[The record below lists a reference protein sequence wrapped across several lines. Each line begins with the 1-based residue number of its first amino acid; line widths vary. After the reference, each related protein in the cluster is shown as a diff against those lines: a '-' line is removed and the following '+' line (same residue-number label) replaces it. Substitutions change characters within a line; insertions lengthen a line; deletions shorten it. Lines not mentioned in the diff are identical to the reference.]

1 MQLFDVST
9 PGSST
14 SARRELPKSVLYS
27 ISARLGGSGL
37 DTDAYETVR
46 GLHEAGI
53 LGRAI
58 VYANRQKTV
67 PPAFVRSLRLHP
79 IRLLSALDRPHYYGA
94 KKHYLDSVARAQLR
108 TGCHDLFH
116 AWSGECL
123 QTLRE
128 AKRLG
133 IPSVIEIP
141 TWHRNKGRQKPAVTK
156 SERERAAAPWP
167 QSLMNSLLVT
177 RQQVME
183 EYDLATLILVL
194 SRCAADTFRAA
205 GVPEEK
211 LFYLPRGVDIARFTP
226 ADHPPEKF
234 RAIFLGALK
243 KRKGVH
249 TLLEAWHALKLK
261 NAELVLVGYLHDE
274 IRESLAR
281 YADDSVRLEGFCA
294 HPENLLR
301 TASVHIFPST
311 CEGSAKVTFEAAA
324 AGLPQI
330 TTYESGDAVIDGETG
345 CVIPCDDPASLAS
358 AIARLHASPGLCR
371 RMGAAARTRMATLF
385 TWDHF
390 RLRLLEAYR
399 VAAARNQGLTSI
411 TR

>member
-1 MQLFDVST
+1 MHLFDVST
-9 PGSST
+9 ST
-14 SARRELPKSVLYS
+14 PPDQTGRGLPRSVLYS

-37 DTDAYETVR
+37 DTDACETVR

-58 VYANRQKTV
+58 VYANNQSTV
-67 PPAFVRSLRLHP
+67 PAARVRSLRWHP
-79 IRLLSALDRPHYYGA
+79 VRLLSALDRAHYYGA
-94 KKHYLDSVARAQLR
+94 KKHYLDSVARGELR
-108 TGCHDLFH
+108 TGRYDLFH

-123 QTLRE
+123 RTLRE
-128 AKRLG
+128 AKARG

-141 TWHRNKGRQKPAVTK
+141 TWHRNKGKKKPAVTK

-167 QSLMNSLLVT
+167 QRIFNEMLVS

-194 SRCAADTFRAA
+194 SNCAADTFRAA

-211 LFYLPRGVDIARFTP
+211 LYYLPRGVDIARFTP
-226 ADHPPEKF
+226 AEKPPEKF

-249 TLLEAWHALKLK
+249 TLLEAWHGLALKD
-261 NAELVLVGYLHDE
+261 AELVLVGHAHAEIKEYLE
-274 IRESLAR
+274 RFAS
-281 YADDSVRLEGFCA
+281 DSVKLVGFCA
-294 HPENLLR
+294 EPEKLLR
-301 TASVHIFPST
+301 TAAANIFPST

-330 TTYESGDAVIDGETG
+330 TTYESGDAVVDGETG
-345 CVIPCDDPASLAS
+345 IVIPCGNVTALAA
-358 AIARLHASPGLCR
+358 AIERLYAAPDLCR
-371 RMGAAARTRMATLF
+371 RMGAAARTRMASLF

-399 VAAARNQGLTSI
+399 VARERAGKF
-411 TR
+411 

>member
-1 MQLFDVST
+1 MQLFDVS
-9 PGSST
+9 PSSPPEL
-14 SARRELPKSVLYS
+14 AGRELPRSVLYS

-58 VYANRQKTV
+58 VYANRQRIA
-67 PPAFVRSLRLHP
+67 PASRIQSLRWHP
-79 IRLLSALDRPHYYGA
+79 IRLLSALDRAHYYGA
-94 KKHYLDSVARAQLR
+94 KKHYLDARARAELR
-108 TGCHDLFH
+108 TGRHDLFH

-123 QTLRE
+123 HTLRE
-128 AKRLG
+128 AKQMG

-141 TWHRNKGRQKPAVTK
+141 TWHRNKGKQKPAMTK

-194 SRCAADTFRAA
+194 SQCAAATFRAA
-205 GVPEEK
+205 GVPEER

-226 ADHPPEKF
+226 AEKPPDKF

-249 TLLEAWHALKLK
+249 TLLEAWHGLKLK
-261 NAELVLVGYLHDE
+261 NAELVLVGHAHDDIQE
-274 IRESLAR
+274 HLAR

-294 HPENLLR
+294 EPEKLLR

-330 TTYESGDAVIDGETG
+330 TTYESGDAVVDGETG
-345 CVIPCDDPASLAS
+345 CIIPCDDTGVLAA
-358 AIARLHASPGLCR
+358 AIERLYASPDMR
-371 RMGAAARTRMATLF
+371 IRMGAAARVRMAALF

-390 RLRLLEAYR
+390 RRRLLEAYR
-399 VAAARNQGLTSI
+399 VARARL
-411 TR
+411 

>member
-1 MQLFDVST
+1 MQLFDVSLT
-9 PGSST
+9 NPPELAG
-14 SARRELPKSVLYS
+14 RELPKSVLYA

-58 VYANRQKTV
+58 VYANRQRIA
-67 PPAFVRSLRLHP
+67 PASRIQSLRWHP
-79 IRLLSALDRPHYYGA
+79 IRLLSALDRAHYYGA
-94 KKHYLDSVARAQLR
+94 KKHYLDAMARAELR
-108 TGCHDLFH
+108 KGRHDLFH

-123 QTLRE
+123 HTLRQ
-128 AKRLG
+128 AKQMG

-141 TWHRNKGRQKPAVTK
+141 TWHRNKGKQKPAMTK

-167 QSLMNSLLVT
+167 QSVMNKLLVT
-177 RQQVME
+177 RQQVLE

-194 SRCAADTFRAA
+194 SHCAAGTFRAA
-205 GVPEEK
+205 GVPEER

-226 ADHPPEKF
+226 AEKPPEKF

-249 TLLEAWHALKLK
+249 TLLAAWNGLKLK
-261 NAELVLVGYLHDE
+261 NAELVLVGHAHDDIKE
-274 IRESLAR
+274 ALAR

-294 HPENLLR
+294 EPEKLLR

-330 TTYESGDAVIDGETG
+330 TTYESGDAVVDGETG
-345 CVIPCDDPASLAS
+345 CIIPCDDVGALAA
-358 AIARLHASPGLCR
+358 AIERLHASPDMRL
-371 RMGAAARTRMATLF
+371 RMGTAARARMAALF

-399 VAAARNQGLTSI
+399 VARE
-411 TR
+411 RV